1 MDVNSLFALA
11 DKWGATPLEKHPTA
25 PKIHTRQIGDHV
37 FQFVRQDYKTRT
49 DMAMGL
55 LRQVEGFLGVA
66 GSAGAV
72 VSADGEAKEAAAIAF
87 LPAMVGA
94 LARPEFAA
102 MLEKLVA
109 HASVANG
116 EKFESLAQVHVAERV
131 FGDDLTLQIP
141 VALSVL
147 EVNLGDGF
155 FNRLQGVFT

>member
-11 DKWGATPLEKHPTA
+11 DKWGATPLEKHPNA
-25 PKIHTRQIGDHV
+25 PKIHTRTIGDFTIQV
-37 FQFVRQDYKTRT
+37 VRQDYKART
-49 DMAMGL
+49 DMAMSL
-55 LRQVEGFLGVA
+55 LRQVEGFFGVA
-66 GSAGAV
+66 GSAVAV
-72 VSADGEAKEAAAIAF
+72 TASEGEAQAAAAAAF
-87 LPAMVGA
+87 LPAMIGA

-102 MLEKLVA
+102 MLDKLVA
-109 HASVANG
+109 HASLANG
-116 EKFESLAQVHVAERV
+116 DKFEPLSQPHVAERM